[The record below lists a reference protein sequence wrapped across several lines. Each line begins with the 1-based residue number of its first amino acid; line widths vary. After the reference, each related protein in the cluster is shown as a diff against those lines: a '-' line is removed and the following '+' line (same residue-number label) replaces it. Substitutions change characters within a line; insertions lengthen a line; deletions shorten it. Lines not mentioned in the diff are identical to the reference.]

1 MSLFGDLS
9 IRAKLWLLPA
19 VVVAGFAVV
28 VGSAHLA
35 NRAVE
40 AEVEAGVSL
49 RSDRDTITDA
59 WFGIQ
64 QTRTSLLEAWS
75 ITNADQL
82 RDHIGIVRANLDFIG
97 STATGPADKAGKRAE
112 FDSGFTRFSAF
123 VEDQAGRL
131 ERGERTTLVE
141 MVDGMRESSEAV
153 NALLQEQYQAAFERL
168 AAADDAIRAANQA
181 LILRTQIMAAA
192 IVLVLLG
199 AMMLVIRSVVHPVR
213 DIEGVMVRLTEG
225 DTGVDIPHA
234 GRRTEIGAMA
244 RAVKAFKENML
255 LVDSLR
261 EEQRMAA
268 QKAER
273 GERQQKLEA
282 AMEDFHRKGE
292 AMIRNV
298 EAALAEVTSIASELT
313 GTAADTAR
321 RCAVAAEGARTASGG
336 VGDVALSVEDLTR
349 GIEGMAGRM
358 AATARIA
365 AEAAEKVQ
373 ATDATVRGLSATA
386 NRIGDVVSLILAIA
400 HQTRMLALNATIEA
414 ARAGEAG
421 KGFAVVAGEVKSLA
435 DQTAKATEEITNQ
448 IEAVRTET
456 GQAVDIIQG
465 VTTIILEI
473 DSAIRQVADTVE
485 HQGGTATAINS
496 SIHAAARGSDEASGN
511 IGVVA
516 GAALATDSLARRV
529 FSAAEVLGRDSR
541 GLKDAV
547 QDFLAVAR
555 AI

>member
-1 MSLFGDLS
+1 MTLFADLS
-9 IRAKLWLLPA
+9 IRAKLWILPA
-19 VVVAGFAVV
+19 VVVTGFAVV

-40 AEVEAGVSL
+40 AEVEASVSL

-75 ITNADQL
+75 ITNAEQL
-82 RDHIGIVRANLDFIG
+82 HEHIGIVRANLDFIG
-97 STATGPADKAGKRAE
+97 STAIGPADKAGKRAE
-112 FDSGFTRFSAF
+112 FDAAFKRFTTF
-123 VEDQAGRL
+123 VEAQADQL
-131 ERGERTTLVE
+131 EKGERTTLVE
-141 MVDGMRESSEAV
+141 MVDGMREASEAI
-153 NALLQEQYQAAFERL
+153 NALLQEQYQGAFERL
-168 AAADDAIRAANQA
+168 AAGDEAIRAANHA
-181 LILRTQIMAAA
+181 LILRTQLVSAAV
-192 IVLVLLG
+192 VLLLLG
-199 AMMLVIRSVVHPVR
+199 AMGLVIRSVVHPVR

-225 DTGVDIPHA
+225 DTGVEIPHA
-234 GRRTEIGAMA
+234 ERRTEIGAMA

-261 EEQRMAA
+261 EEQRQAA
-268 QKAER
+268 EQAER

-282 AMEDFHRKGE
+282 AMAEFDAKGE

-298 EAALAEVTSIASELT
+298 EAALAEVGTVASELT

-358 AATARIA
+358 TATARIA

-421 KGFAVVAGEVKSLA
+421 RGFAVVAAEVKNLA
-435 DQTAKATEEITNQ
+435 DQTARATAEITAQ
-448 IEAVRTET
+448 IEAVRAET
-456 GQAVDIIQG
+456 GQAVDTIQG
-465 VTTIILEI
+465 VTSIILEI
-473 DSAIRQVADTVE
+473 DSAIRDVTGTVE
-485 HQGGTATAINS
+485 HQGETASTINA

-516 GAALATDSLARRV
+516 GAAEATDSLARRV

-541 GLKDAV
+541 GLKEAV
-547 QDFLAVAR
+547 QDFLTVAR

>member
-1 MSLFGDLS
+1 MSLFSDLS

-49 RSDRDTITDA
+49 RADRDTITDA

-64 QTRTSLLEAWS
+64 QTRASLLEAWS

-112 FDSGFTRFSAF
+112 FDSGFKQFSAF
-123 VEDQAGRL
+123 VEEQAGRL

-168 AAADDAIRAANQA
+168 AAADDAIRAANAA
-181 LILRTQIMAAA
+181 LILRTQIAAAA

-213 DIEGVMVRLTEG
+213 DIEGVMVRLTGG
-225 DTGVDIPHA
+225 DTAVDIPHA
-234 GRRTEIGAMA
+234 ERRTEIGAMA

-261 EEQRMAA
+261 EEHRLAA
-268 QKAER
+268 EKAER

-282 AMEDFHRKGE
+282 AMEEFDRKGE
-292 AMIRNV
+292 TMIRNV

-336 VGDVALSVEDLTR
+336 VGDVAL
-349 GIEGMAGRM
+349 
-358 AATARIA
+358 
-365 AEAAEKVQ
+365 
-373 ATDATVRGLSATA
+373 
-386 NRIGDVVSLILAIA
+386 
-400 HQTRMLALNATIEA
+400 
-414 ARAGEAG
+414 
-421 KGFAVVAGEVKSLA
+421 
-435 DQTAKATEEITNQ
+435 
-448 IEAVRTET
+448 
-456 GQAVDIIQG
+456 
-465 VTTIILEI
+465 
-473 DSAIRQVADTVE
+473 
-485 HQGGTATAINS
+485 
-496 SIHAAARGSDEASGN
+496 
-511 IGVVA
+511 
-516 GAALATDSLARRV
+516 
-529 FSAAEVLGRDSR
+529 
-541 GLKDAV
+541 
-547 QDFLAVAR
+547 
-555 AI
+555 